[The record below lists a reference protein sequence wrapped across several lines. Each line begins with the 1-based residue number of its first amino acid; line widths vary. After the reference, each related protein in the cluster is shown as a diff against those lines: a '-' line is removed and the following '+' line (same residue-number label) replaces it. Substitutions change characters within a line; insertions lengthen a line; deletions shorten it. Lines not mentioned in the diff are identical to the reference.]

1 MSGVLVKYGGV
12 AINSDKTFS
21 VDAEHKEAFVK
32 EQTLLDR
39 DLTYKNIGNPC
50 ELYSVVLDGSV
61 SAFPENPET
70 ENLGY
75 WSNVLSDDNGFFESP
90 IVFEFIGTEKISSA
104 GISVAFDSQKGIFP
118 TDVTVSWFDGSVL
131 LATEDFKVNS
141 AKYFFSKKVELYD
154 RVEIYFKRLNMPQ
167 NRLKIQ
173 SVEFGLTA
181 NSDTDILLKNTR
193 ISRAVSPISTEIPIN
208 TFNFSFTSKNN
219 IDYAFQERQP
229 VDVLF
234 NENLQG
240 QFFVKSARRLSKTN
254 YDVNCEDFFGILNSV
269 DFAGGIYKE
278 KNASELIEE
287 IFSVAQIPF
296 SISSEINSETVT
308 GHIPY
313 TTCREALKQVLFAIQ
328 AVADTSNSTSV
339 KIYKIKNELTQKIP
353 IERLRQG
360 LKISTEARI
369 SAVEVTAHTY
379 TPTEN
384 VQKVFEAKQSGT
396 GENILIKFSVPL
408 HSLTITNGKI
418 LQSGANFAVI
428 NANAGC
434 ILSGNTYEHLQTTKI
449 KNNPDLLST
458 DTQNI
463 KSVSSATLLSP
474 DKLDSVLEKCYNY
487 LVKTKTINAK
497 IIESKHET
505 NNGFVYD
512 IPVNISD
519 TISVNT
525 DYEGA
530 QNGLVEKQ
538 TYNLNGGIL
547 VKEVTMK

>member
-21 VDAEHKEAFVK
+21 VDAEHKEYFVK

-61 SAFPENPET
+61 STFPENPET

-75 WSNVLSDDNGFFESP
+75 WSNILSDDNGSFESP
-90 IVFEFIGTEKISSA
+90 IVFEFVGTEKISSA
-104 GISVAFDSQKGIFP
+104 GISVAFDVQKEIFP
-118 TDVTVSWFDGSVL
+118 TDVTISWFDGSVL
-131 LATEDFKVNS
+131 LATEDFEVNS
-141 AKYFFSKKVELYD
+141 ANYFFSKKVELYD
-154 RVEIYFKRLNMPQ
+154 RVEMHFKRLNMPQ

-173 SVEFGLTA
+173 RVEFGLTA
-181 NSDTDILLKNTR
+181 SSDTDILLKNTR
-193 ISRAVSPISTEIPIN
+193 ITRAVSPISTEIPIN

-219 IDYAFQERQP
+219 IEYAFQERQP
-229 VDVLF
+229 IDVLF

-254 YDVNCEDFFGILNSV
+254 YDVSCEDFFGILNSV
-269 DFAGGIYKE
+269 DFAGGIYVN
-278 KNASELIEE
+278 KNASELIRE
-287 IFSVAQIPF
+287 IFSVAQISVF
-296 SISSEINSETVT
+296 VSSEIESETVS

-339 KIYKIKNELTQKIP
+339 KIYKIKDVLTQEIP
-353 IERLRQG
+353 LERLMQG
-360 LKISTEARI
+360 LKINTEARI

-384 VQKVFEAKQSGT
+384 VQKVFDAEKNGT
-396 GENILIKFSVPL
+396 GENVFIKFSVPL
-408 HSLTITNGKI
+408 HTLSIINGEI
-418 LQSGANFAVI
+418 LKSGSNFAVI
-428 NANAGC
+428 NANTGC
-434 ILSGNTYEHLQTTKI
+434 MLSGKTYEHLQSVKVM
-449 KNNPDLLST
+449 KNNALLST
-458 DTQNI
+458 DTENVRSI
-463 KSVSSATLLSP
+463 SNATLLSP

-487 LVKTKTINAK
+487 LVKTKTINSK

-505 NNGFVYD
+505 NNGYIYD
-512 IPVNISD
+512 MPVNISD
-519 TISVNT
+519 TIAVNT
-525 DYEGA
+525 DYEGI
-530 QNGLVEKQ
+530 QKGLVEKQ
-538 TYNLNGGIL
+538 SYNLNGGIL

>member
-1 MSGVLVKYGGV
+1 MSGIFVKYGGV
-12 AINSDKTFS
+12 AFNSDKTFS
-21 VDAEHKEAFVK
+21 VDAEHKESFVK

-75 WSNVLSDDNGFFESP
+75 WSDILSDDDGFFESP
-90 IVFEFIGTEKISSA
+90 IMIEFVGDEKISSA
-104 GISVAFDSQKGIFP
+104 GISVSFDVEKEIFP
-118 TDVTVSWFDGSVL
+118 TDVTVSWFDGSIL
-131 LATEDFKVNS
+131 LAKEDFEVNS

-154 RVEIYFKRLNMPQ
+154 RVRVFFRRLNMPQ

-173 SVEFGLTA
+173 RVEFGLTA
-181 NSDTDILLKNTR
+181 SSDTDILLKNTR
-193 ISRAVSPISTEIPIN
+193 ITRSVSPISTEIPIN

-219 IDYAFQERQP
+219 IEYSFQERQP

-269 DFAGGIYKE
+269 DFAGGIYVN
-278 KNASELIEE
+278 KNASELIRE
-287 IFSVAQIPF
+287 IFSVAQI
-296 SISSEINSETVT
+296 SVSVSSEIASETVT

-313 TTCREALKQVLFAIQ
+313 TSCREALKQVLFAIQ
-328 AVADTSNSTSV
+328 AVADTNNSTSV
-339 KIYKIKNELTQKIP
+339 KIYKIKNELTQEIP
-353 IERLRQG
+353 LERLMQG

-384 VQKVFEAKQSGT
+384 VQKVFEAKQSEA

-428 NANAGC
+428 NANTGC
-434 ILSGNTYEHLQTTKI
+434 ILSGKTYEHLQSVKVM
-449 KNNPDLLST
+449 KNNALLST
-458 DTQNI
+458 DTENVRSI
-463 KSVSSATLLSP
+463 SNATLVSL

-497 IIESKHET
+497 IVESKHET
-505 NNGFVYD
+505 SNGYSYD
-512 IPVNISD
+512 MPVNISD

-525 DYEGA
+525 DYEGV

>member
-1 MSGVLVKYGGV
+1 MNGVFVKYGGI
-12 AINSDKTFS
+12 AINSDKSFNVQTNN
-21 VDAEHKEAFVK
+21 KEDFVK
-32 EQTLLDR
+32 EQSILDR
-39 DLTYKNIGNPC
+39 RLQYKNIGNPC
-50 ELYSVVLDGSV
+50 ELYSVILDGSV
-61 SAFPENPET
+61 SAFPKNIDT

-75 WSNVLSDDNGFFESP
+75 WSNSISNENGFFEEP
-90 IVFEFIGTEKISSA
+90 IIIEFVSEENISSA
-104 GISVAFDSQKGIFP
+104 GITIAFDVQKEIFP
-118 TDVTVSWFDGSVL
+118 TDVKIWWYDGSSL
-131 LATEDFKVNS
+131 LSVKDFKVTS
-141 AKYFFSKKVELYD
+141 GRYFFSNKVELYN
-154 RVEIYFKRLNMPQ
+154 RVVMTFSRLNMPE

-173 SVEFGLTA
+173 RVEFGVLAT
-181 NSDTDILLKNTR
+181 SESGLKIKNTK
-193 ISRAVSPISTEIPIN
+193 ISRSISPISSEIPIN
-208 TFNFSFTSKNN
+208 TFNFSFSSNDDTE
-219 IDYAFQERQP
+219 YAFQERQP
-229 VDVLF
+229 IDVNF
-234 NENLQG
+234 NDELQG
-240 QFFVKSARRLSKTN
+240 QFFVKTSKRKSKTD
-254 YDVNCEDFFGILNSV
+254 YDVSCEDFFGILDTT
-269 DFAGGIYKE
+269 DFTGGIYKE

-287 IFSVAQIPF
+287 IFSVAQTPF

-339 KIYKIKNELTQKIP
+339 KIYKIKNELTQEIP
-353 IERLRQG
+353 LERLMRG

-379 TPTEN
+379 TPTDN

-396 GENILIKFSVPL
+396 GENILIKFSEPL

-428 NANAGC
+428 NANAWC
-434 ILSGNTYEHLQTTKI
+434 KLSGKTYEHLQSVKAI
-449 KNNPDLLST
+449 RNNALLST
-458 DTQNI
+458 DTENVRFI
-463 KSVSSATLLSP
+463 SNATLLSP

-487 LVKTKTINAK
+487 LVKTKTISAK

-525 DYEGA
+525 DYEGV

>member
-1 MSGVLVKYGGV
+1 MSGVLVTYGGF

-21 VDAEHKEAFVK
+21 VDAEHKESFVK

-39 DLTYKNIGNPC
+39 NLTYKNIGNPC

-75 WSNVLSDDNGFFESP
+75 WSNILSDDDGFFKSP
-90 IVFEFIGTEKISSA
+90 IVIDFVGTEKISSA

-118 TDVTVSWFDGSVL
+118 TDVTISWFDGSVL
-131 LATEDFKVNS
+131 LATEDFNVNS
-141 AKYFFSKKVELYD
+141 AKYLFLKRVELYD
-154 RVEIYFKRLNMPQ
+154 RVEMHFKRLNMPQ

-173 SVEFGLTA
+173 SVAFGLIA
-181 NSDTDILLKNTR
+181 SSDTDILLKNTR

-208 TFNFSFTSKNN
+208 TFNFSFTSKDN

-240 QFFVKSARRLSKTN
+240 QFFVKSARRLSKTT

-269 DFAGGIYKE
+269 DFEGGIYEE

-296 SISSEINSETVT
+296 SISSEIESETVT

-339 KIYKIKNELTQKIP
+339 KIYKIKNESTQEIP
-353 IERLRQG
+353 LERLMQG

-384 VQKVFEAKQSGT
+384 VQKVFDAKQNET
-396 GENILIKFSVPL
+396 GKNIFVKFSVPL
-408 HSLTITNGKI
+408 HSLSITNGEI
-418 LQSGANFAVI
+418 LRSGANFAVI
-428 NANAGC
+428 NANSGC
-434 ILSGNTYEHLQTTKI
+434 TLSGKTYEHLQSVKVMR
-449 KNNPDLLST
+449 NNALLST
-458 DTQNI
+458 DTENVRSI
-463 KSVSSATLLSP
+463 SNATLVTP
-474 DKLDSVLEKCYNY
+474 KNLDRILKKCYNY

-497 IIESKHET
+497 IVESKHET
-505 NNGFVYD
+505 KNGFIYD
-512 IPVNISD
+512 LSVKISD

-525 DYEGA
+525 DYEGI
-530 QNGLVEKQ
+530 QKGLVEKQ

>member
-12 AINSDKTFS
+12 AFNSDKTFS
-21 VDAEHKEAFVK
+21 VDAEHKESFVK

-75 WSNVLSDDNGFFESP
+75 WSDILSNDDGFFESP
-90 IVFEFIGTEKISSA
+90 IVFEFVGTEKISSA
-104 GISVAFDSQKGIFP
+104 GISVTFDDEKEIFP
-118 TDVTVSWFDGSVL
+118 TDVIVSWFDGSTL
-131 LATEDFKVNS
+131 LATEDFEVNS
-141 AKYFFSKKVELYD
+141 VKYFFSKKVELYD
-154 RVEIYFKRLNMPQ
+154 RVEMYFKRLNMPQ

-173 SVEFGLTA
+173 RVEFGLTVS
-181 NSDTDILLKNTR
+181 SDTDILLKNTR
-193 ISRAVSPISTEIPIN
+193 IARSVSPISTEIPIN

-219 IDYAFQERQP
+219 IEYAFQERQP

-269 DFAGGIYKE
+269 DFAGGIYVN
-278 KNASELIEE
+278 KNASELIRE
-287 IFSVAQIPF
+287 IFSIAQISV
-296 SISSEINSETVT
+296 SISSEIESETVT

-313 TTCREALKQVLFAIQ
+313 TSCREALKQVLFAIQ
-328 AVADTSNSTSV
+328 AVADTNNSTSV
-339 KIYKIKNELTQKIP
+339 KIYKIKYVLTQEIP
-353 IERLRQG
+353 LERLMQG
-360 LKISTEARI
+360 LKINTEARI

-384 VQKVFEAKQSGT
+384 VQKVFDAEKNGT
-396 GENILIKFSVPL
+396 GENIFIKFSVPL
-408 HSLTITNGKI
+408 HSLAITNGVI
-418 LQSGANFAVI
+418 LRSGANFAVI
-428 NANAGC
+428 NADVGC
-434 ILSGNTYEHLQTTKI
+434 ILSGKNYEHLKTTKI

-463 KSVSSATLLSP
+463 KSVSNATLLSP

-487 LVKTKTINAK
+487 LVKTKTINAR

-505 NNGFVYD
+505 SNGYIYD
-512 IPVNISD
+512 MPVNISD
-519 TISVNT
+519 TIAVNT
-525 DYEGA
+525 DYEGI
-530 QNGLVEKQ
+530 QKGLVEKQ
-538 TYNLNGGIL
+538 SYNLNGGIL
-547 VKEVTMK
+547 IKEVTMK